1 MLFSIFRSF
10 FTLGWISFGGP
21 AAHIGYFRREFV
33 EVKAWITDKQY
44 ADLVGLSQFLPGPG
58 SSQVG
63 FGIGY
68 IRGGVLGGISAF
80 LGFTLPSIL
89 LMLLFATVSSHFLDS
104 TVLIGLLS
112 GLKLLAVIV
121 VADATWGMFRSFC
134 QSNVT
139 KVLFVFSAVITLTL
153 PSTAM
158 QIFAMLGC
166 AIVSI
171 MLTKAENTTTSWT
184 TVFSKIA
191 YTPLILFLT
200 ILLGVIMLD
209 SNRHEFIVFKPF
221 FETGTLVFGGGH
233 VVLPLLE
240 SSLENQISPDIFLS
254 GYAMAQA
261 VPGPMFTL
269 ATYLGYFLL
278 PSNPII
284 GALLATLAI
293 FIPGFLLLLTMLKNW
308 QEIALIPWVSGAMS
322 GINAAVV
329 GFLLATL
336 YDPVITSSVK
346 GTSEI
351 ALVVIGFI
359 LMRKMKLPILIT
371 VLFFALSGVLFLK

>member
-1 MLFSIFRSF
+1 MLLSIFRSF

-80 LGFTLPSIL
+80 FGFTLPSIL
-89 LMLLFATVSSHFLDS
+89 LMLIFAKVSSHFLDS

-158 QIFAMLGC
+158 QILAMLGC
-166 AIVSI
+166 AIVSMMI
-171 MLTKAENTTTSWT
+171 TKAENTTTSWT

-200 ILLGVIMLD
+200 ILLSVIMLD
-209 SNRHEFIVFKPF
+209 FNQHEFIVFKPF

-346 GTSEI
+346 DASEI